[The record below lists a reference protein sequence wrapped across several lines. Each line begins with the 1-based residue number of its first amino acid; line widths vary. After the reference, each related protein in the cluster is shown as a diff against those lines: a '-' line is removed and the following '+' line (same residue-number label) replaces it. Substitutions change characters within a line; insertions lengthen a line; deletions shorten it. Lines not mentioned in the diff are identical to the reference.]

1 MRKYLSFFKNSF
13 HVGLQYRASTVS
25 AVLTQLPWGIMQCVA
40 YKVLLE
46 SNTYASPM
54 ELSEIVAFIWLKEA
68 FFALFNTWAS
78 DNEIFS
84 MITDGSISYE
94 MCRPVSIYDMWYFRT
109 AGERL
114 SLAALRFF
122 PILLFAVCIPEP
134 YRLIP
139 PHGIGAFFVFLLT
152 MFLGLGVTVAFCMLV
167 YISAFFTISPQGMRM
182 IMMGAVD
189 LLSGTTIPL
198 PMLPQPIRG
207 IFELLPFGS
216 MQNVPF
222 QVYSGSLAGTKLLFA
237 ICLQIF
243 WFAFLVA
250 VGKLLCDRA
259 QKRVVVQG
267 G

>member
-46 SNTYASPM
+46 SNAYASPM

-109 AGERL
+109 AGGRL
-114 SLAALRFF
+114 SSAALRFSRF
-122 PILLFAVCIPEP
+122 CCLLYVFHN
-134 YRLIP
+134 R
-139 PHGIGAFFVFLLT
+139 IG
-152 MFLGLGVTVAFCMLV
+152 
-167 YISAFFTISPQGMRM
+167 
-182 IMMGAVD
+182 
-189 LLSGTTIPL
+189 
-198 PMLPQPIRG
+198 
-207 IFELLPFGS
+207 
-216 MQNVPF
+216 
-222 QVYSGSLAGTKLLFA
+222 
-237 ICLQIF
+237 
-243 WFAFLVA
+243 
-250 VGKLLCDRA
+250 
-259 QKRVVVQG
+259 
-267 G
+267 